1 MYSGS
6 ISCNDVLDFVE
17 KKSLL
22 KIDIIYDYEIKIT
35 QDLAVMKNETFSD
48 GAYELSKN
56 GKCP

>member
-1 MYSGS
+1 M
-6 ISCNDVLDFVE
+6 LDFAE

-35 QDLAVMKNETFSD
+35 QDLEVMKNEKFSD